1 MKRTMA
7 AAFVVV
13 GMAALSL
20 PATADPR
27 NDVLSIAARC
37 NAITDYRVWLD
48 CYYGAAQPMRAIL
61 GLSPAPPSQV
71 KLVPPAGTQ
80 PPAPVVPVA
89 PPAGAVATARPAAPA
104 GNEDYVPRQH
114 VADYRFDKDN
124 RFTVTMEDG
133 SKWRQ
138 IQDDNLNA
146 HWRAAPASYTASVS
160 PSLLGYMMRVSDG
173 HSYRVRRVQ

>member
-1 MKRTMA
+1 MRFAGPICIATLVLA
-7 AAFVVV
+7 TV
-13 GMAALSL
+13 

-27 NDVLSIAARC
+27 NEVLSTAARC
-37 NAITDYRVWLD
+37 NAIADYRVWLD
-48 CYYGAAQPMRAIL
+48 CYYGAAQPMREIL
-61 GLSPAPPSQV
+61 GLSPAPSSQV
-71 KLVPPAGTQ
+71 KLVPPAGNQ

-89 PPAGAVATARPAAPA
+89 PPAGAVATARPAAPP
-104 GNEDYVPRQH
+104 GSEDYVPRQH
-114 VADYRFDKDN
+114 MADYRFDKDN

-146 HWRAAPASYTASVS
+146 SWRAAPASYTASVS